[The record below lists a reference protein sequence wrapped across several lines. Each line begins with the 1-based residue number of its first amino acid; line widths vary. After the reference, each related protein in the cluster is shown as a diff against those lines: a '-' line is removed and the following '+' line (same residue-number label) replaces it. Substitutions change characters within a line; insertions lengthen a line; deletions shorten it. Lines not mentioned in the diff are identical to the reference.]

1 MSDNC
6 KVCGK
11 SKGRNKYFCSK
22 ACESKYRQHQ
32 RICPV
37 CGKLFDASPA
47 NDTVCCSPECSS
59 IHRKQLHKNGK
70 YDSAIIKWQNEKEK
84 FFEEH
89 TGEKHINAKHWKIKA
104 PDGQIYDCQNLM
116 YFIRENSDLNKRKN
130 ALQRFSLLSSKYII
144 FNPCPAG
151 LLPNRNRKHPSLA
164 TL

>member
-11 SKGRNKYFCSK
+11 PKGRNKYFCSK

-37 CGKLFDASPA
+37 CGKSFATSPA

-70 YDSAIIKWQNEKEK
+70 YDTAIAKWQKEKEK

-89 TGEKHINAKHWKIKA
+89 SGEKHINAKHWIIKS
-104 PDGQIYDCQNLM
+104 PDGQIYDCQNLL
-116 YFIRENSDLNKRKN
+116 YFIKQNPDLFDGTPKQAFDGFAKIKASIQGKRKN
-130 ALQRFSLLSSKYII
+130 
-144 FNPCPAG
+144 PCYTWKG
-151 LLPNRNRKHPSLA
+151 WHLISWN
-164 TL
+164 